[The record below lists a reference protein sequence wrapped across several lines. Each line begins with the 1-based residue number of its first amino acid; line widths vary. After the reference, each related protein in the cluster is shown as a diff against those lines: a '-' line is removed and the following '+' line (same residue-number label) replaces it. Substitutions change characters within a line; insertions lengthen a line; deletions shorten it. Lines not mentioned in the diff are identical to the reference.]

1 MARRKAALPSMVL
14 TPRPSLAEFRAAPFR
29 VNALEQDIRYR
40 AQDREDETD
49 ADGRE
54 PKIPIDCE
62 GEDREPEIRE
72 HRHHA
77 EPREHAGVEEE
88 RVGPQARQVGG
99 HDDDVQRGD
108 EDDRDGEPQ
117 QSRVRVQPC
126 DYHDKPDADPSRHE
140 KKRDQFCP
148 DDLRNG
154 DGYRREVVGRVHV
167 VHPIIEDDPEEADH
181 ARIEDR
187 VEADRDLEPIPDEP
201 RREGQQEEWR
211 HEGEE
216 HLRIGP
222 APLEIE
228 ELLPQEG
235 AVPLEPVEPGDDS
248 REFVA
253 GGHTRRFE
261 PLRDQYDGSPDEGG
275 DDSQPEQEERR
286 GSSRVRTEGRQ
297 EFVRREAREDPRERN
312 RAGGSRGR
320 KQGGNAGDRD
330 DESPSASHVNRRD
343 EETQRHTEE
352 ERQQRGPEEH
362 PDARE
367 PEMRHGDGQGQ
378 ADRRGDE
385 EQDHV
390 EDRVAQEHAQERPTE
405 PHREDPG
412 HRDQVVARP
421 RRPLEVPSTEES
433 ERADAQAVQEDAD
446 MQEEDGVRER
456 GIGEQPPAR
465 DGDRETEHRDDER
478 ERDEHRLTG
487 IARMDAAFLFQHE
500 AKQPAHRHAPTRRMN
515 ADSRSASW
523 ARIWSTVPV
532 AMIDPLRITATRWHS
547 FAAMSRRWD
556 AMNAVPPP
564 AMYSARNSLSLL

>member
-88 RVGPQARQVGG
+88 RVGPQARQVGR

-126 DYHDKPDADPSRHE
+126 DYHDEPDADPSRQE

-148 DDLRNG
+148 DHLRNG

-201 RREGQQEEWR
+201 RREVQQEDVR
-211 HEGEE
+211 H
-216 HLRIGP
+216 
-222 APLEIE
+222 
-228 ELLPQEG
+228 
-235 AVPLEPVEPGDDS
+235 
-248 REFVA
+248 
-253 GGHTRRFE
+253 
-261 PLRDQYDGSPDEGG
+261 
-275 DDSQPEQEERR
+275 
-286 GSSRVRTEGRQ
+286 
-297 EFVRREAREDPRERN
+297 EAREDPRERN

-330 DESPSASHVNRRD
+330 DESPAASHVNRRD

-405 PHREDPG
+405 PHPEDPG

-421 RRPLEVPSTEES
+421 RRPLEVLSTEES

-478 ERDEHRLTG
+478 ERDEHGLTG
-487 IARMDAAFLFQHE
+487 IARMDAEFLFQHE

-556 AMNAVPPP
+556 AMKAVPPP
-564 AMYSARNSLSLL
+564 AMYSVRNSLSLL

>member
-49 ADGRE
+49 ADGRQ
-54 PKIPIDCE
+54 PKVPV
-62 GEDREPEIRE
+62 DREGQDRQPEIRE

-77 EPREHAGVEEE
+77 EPCEHAGVEEE
-88 RVGPQARQVGG
+88 RVGPQAREVGR

-108 EDDRDGEPQ
+108 EDDWNREPQ
-117 QSRVRVQPC
+117 QTRVRVQPC
-126 DYHDKPDADPSRHE
+126 DHHDESDAEPRRYE
-140 KKRDQFCP
+140 KERDQLGP
-148 DDLRNG
+148 DHLRHG
-154 DGYRREVVGRVHV
+154 DRYRREVISRVHV
-167 VHPIIEDDPEEADH
+167 VHPVVEDDPEEADH

-187 VEADRDLEPIPDEP
+187 VEADRHLEPIPDEP
-201 RREGQQEEWR
+201 RREGQQEERR
-211 HEGEE
+211 HEREE

-228 ELLPQEG
+228 EFLAEEG
-235 AVPLEPVEPGDDS
+235 AVALEAAEPGDDP

-253 GGHTRRFE
+253 GGHTRRLE
-261 PLRDQYDGSPDEGG
+261 PLRDKADGSHDQGRH
-275 DDSQPEQEERR
+275 DSQPEREKCR
-286 GSSRVRTEGRQ
+286 GSSDVRTQGRQ
-297 EFVRREAREDPRERN
+297 EVLCREAREDPRKRN
-312 RAGGSRGR
+312 RTGGSRGR
-320 KQGGNAGDRD
+320 EQGGNPCGRR
-330 DESPSASHVNRRD
+330 DESHAASHVHRRD
-343 EETQRHTEE
+343 EETQRHAEE
-352 ERQQRGPEEH
+352 EREQRGPEEN

-367 PEMRHGDGQGQ
+367 PEMRHGNGEGQ
-378 ADRRGDE
+378 ADGRGDE
-385 EQDHV
+385 EEDHV

-405 PHREDPG
+405 PHWEDPG

-421 RRPLEVPSTEES
+421 RRPLEVLSTEES

-478 ERDEHRLTG
+478 ERDEHGLTG
-487 IARMDAAFLFQHE
+487 IARMDAEFLFQHE
-500 AKQPAHRHAPTRRMN
+500 AKKPAHRHAPTSRRN